1 MSEWADSLEAM
12 ETTMGTKT
20 SAVYNRDMQN
30 STTHPTLI
38 YSLATLLGTSVPR
51 KVAFEVLY
59 LLDLSF
65 SHYRPFFFFFK
76 CTLDHMLLCTLDFL
90 FYVKTRRQ
98 NKFCRLLGTRLRVNG
113 NGNTLEE
120 FCSYGLK
127 QIFETISLTEKHFL
141 NAVASHRLQ

>member
-20 SAVYNRDMQN
+20 STVYNRDMQN

-65 SHYRPFFFFFK
+65 SHYRPFFFFF
-76 CTLDHMLLCTLDFL
+76 F
-90 FYVKTRRQ
+90 
-98 NKFCRLLGTRLRVNG
+98 
-113 NGNTLEE
+113 
-120 FCSYGLK
+120 
-127 QIFETISLTEKHFL
+127 
-141 NAVASHRLQ
+141 